1 MQIVM
6 GLVLI
11 GLCVALVRYARPG
24 ADGAVRAPFGND
36 GAATA
41 AILVVTVLGSFGIM
55 LIAFQATGIA
65 FVG

>member
-11 GLCVALVRYARPG
+11 GLCAALVRYARPG
-24 ADGAVRAPFGND
+24 ADGVSHPPFGSD
-36 GAATA
+36 GAATV
-41 AILVVTVLGSFGIM
+41 AILAVTVAGSFGVM

-65 FVG
+65 FGG

>member
-24 ADGAVRAPFGND
+24 ADGVSRPPFGND
-36 GAATA
+36 GAASV
-41 AILVVTVLGSFGIM
+41 AILLVTVLGSFGVM

-65 FVG
+65 FGG